1 MKTMTIKI
9 SKWFYFS
16 LLFPIPILLLF
27 GLLLI
32 CLFFFGKNE
41 KEFRDYFFL
50 FFGLGICVMTI
61 RGVIQYLNNAHKVI
75 EIDEEKIRFGK
86 EIFYWTELDYMVLT
100 GKQSFKF
107 IIDIPTEASTFYF
120 KNGQIRYIFD
130 GVYENTQNI
139 KIFLEQ
145 VVYKKT
151 ISKPY
156 FSNVDIENINFDTF
170 KNNPLTSFYGILLLI
185 ALASLLLLLVYI
197 PQYLSISFFLIFF
210 LICVFIFISASTMH
224 YFQVS
229 KEYFVVKHHCFFWK
243 TKIYQMNNIKEI
255 LFETPSSRSPNFV
268 RIIQNNYQNE
278 LYSAGT
284 LDDKTLLALKKRLEF
299 YKIKVQDDLIY
310 KL

>member
-1 MKTMTIKI
+1 MTIKM
-9 SKWFYFS
+9 SKWLYFP
-16 LLFPIPILLLF
+16 LLFLTPILLL

-41 KEFRDYFFL
+41 KGFRDYFFL
-50 FFGLGICVMTI
+50 FFGLGICVMKI
-61 RGVIQYLNNAHKVI
+61 RGVMQYLNNAHKVI

-86 EIFYWTELDYMVLT
+86 EIFYWTELNYMVLT
-100 GKQSFKF
+100 GKQPLKF
-107 IIDIPTEASTFYF
+107 IIDMPTEVSTFYF

-130 GVYENTQNI
+130 IYSNTQNI

-145 VVYKKT
+145 VVHKKT
-151 ISKPY
+151 ISEIY
-156 FSNVDIENINFDTF
+156 FPNIDIEKYKNISFDTF
-170 KNNPLTSFYGILLLI
+170 QNNPLTSFYGILLLI
-185 ALASLLLLLVYI
+185 TLSLEFLLFVYV
-197 PQYLSISFFLIFF
+197 PKYLSASFLLAHLIFF
-210 LICVFIFISASTMH
+210 AFVFISVSTMH

-255 LFETPSSRSPNFV
+255 VLEVPSPRSPNCV

-284 LDDKTLLALKKRLEF
+284 LDDKILLALKKRLEF
-299 YKIKVQDDLIY
+299 YKIKVRDDLIY

>member
-9 SKWFYFS
+9 SKWFYFTLLS
-16 LLFPIPILLLF
+16 LIPILLLVF
-27 GLLLI
+27 LLI
-32 CLFFFGKNE
+32 TIFFLGNGE

-50 FFGLGICVMTI
+50 LFGLGICVMTI
-61 RGVIQYLNNAHKVI
+61 RGVMQYLNNAHKVI

-100 GKQSFKF
+100 GKQSLKF
-107 IIDIPTEASTFYF
+107 IIDTPTEASTFYF

-130 GVYENTQNI
+130 GVYSNTQNI

-145 VVYKKT
+145 VVHKKT
-151 ISKPY
+151 ISKIY
-156 FSNVDIENINFDTF
+156 FPNIDIENCENISFDTF
-170 KNNPLTSFYGILLLI
+170 KNNPLTSFYGILLLV
-185 ALASLLLLLVYI
+185 ALASLLLVYI

-229 KEYFVVKHHCFFWK
+229 KAYFVVKHHCFFWK
-243 TKIYQMNNIKEI
+243 TKVYQMNNIKEI
-255 LFETPSSRSPNFV
+255 VFETPSSRSPNFV
-268 RIIQNNYQNE
+268 KIIQNNYQNE

-299 YKIKVQDDLIY
+299 YKIKVRDDLIY